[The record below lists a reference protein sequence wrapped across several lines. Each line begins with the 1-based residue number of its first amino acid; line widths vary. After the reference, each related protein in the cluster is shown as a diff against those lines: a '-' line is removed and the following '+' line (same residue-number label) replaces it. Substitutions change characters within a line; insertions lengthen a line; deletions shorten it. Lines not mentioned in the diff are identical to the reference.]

1 MDKLNKTTSIRSQ
14 TIWGKIPQVCGR
26 RCKHIINK
34 EPWIKC
40 TCK

>member
-1 MDKLNKTTSIRSQ
+1 MDNSVSLKKQ
-14 TIWGKIPQVCGR
+14 TLWGNTPAVCGR
-26 RCKHIINK
+26 RCKHIYDK